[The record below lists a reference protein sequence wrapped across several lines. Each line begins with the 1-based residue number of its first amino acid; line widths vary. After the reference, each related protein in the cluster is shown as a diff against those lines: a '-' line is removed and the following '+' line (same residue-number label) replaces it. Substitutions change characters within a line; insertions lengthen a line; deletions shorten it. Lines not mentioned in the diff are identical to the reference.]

1 MNENIL
7 ALSPTLLWK
16 NFRELTLIPRPSKH
30 EERVSKFLLEFG
42 KQHADEAFQDKA
54 GNVIMRKKATPGMEN
69 RKSIVLQAHCDM
81 VPQKRSDKTHD
92 FLTDPIT
99 TIVEDGYFMGLGSC
113 MV

>member
-30 EERVSKFLLEFG
+30 EERVTKFLLEFG

-54 GNVIMRKKATPGMEN
+54 GNVIWRKKATKGMEN
-69 RKSIVLQAHCDM
+69 RQSILLQAHCDM
-81 VPQKRSDKTHD
+81 VPQKRSDKT
-92 FLTDPIT
+92 
-99 TIVEDGYFMGLGSC
+99 
-113 MV
+113 